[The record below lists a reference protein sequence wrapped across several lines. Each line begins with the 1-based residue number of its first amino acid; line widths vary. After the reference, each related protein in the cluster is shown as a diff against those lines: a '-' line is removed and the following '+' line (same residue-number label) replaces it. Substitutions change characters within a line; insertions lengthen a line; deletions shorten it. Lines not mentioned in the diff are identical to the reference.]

1 MNVQKS
7 QTFSETRILP
17 VILSGGTG
25 SRLWP
30 LSRYSFPKQYLS
42 LDEKNNNTLLQ
53 NSFLRIK
60 EIKNLDNPLIIC
72 NEEQRFIVAEQM
84 RAININPKLILL
96 EPFGRS
102 TCPAIALA
110 TLILKNQNNEDDP
123 LLLVLSA
130 DHHIENTDNFIDAV
144 NLGINYAL
152 KGRIV
157 VFGVA
162 PRSAETGYGYIQSFD
177 EISKNIK
184 ASNVKKFI
192 EKPNIE
198 NAEKYIKDKHFSWNS
213 GIFMFKASTILGELQ
228 KHDKKIIEI
237 CKESILKG
245 KRDFDF
251 QRIDKEIF
259 KDCPNCSIDVSVMER
274 TNLAT
279 VIQFDCGWNDLGS
292 WKTLW
297 EISKSDKNGN
307 SLKGRNFI
315 KNVKN
320 TYIRSESRLVVGLGV
335 NDLLIVE
342 TEDAVLVAHKNS
354 ISSLKDLVNKLSKS
368 NFKESKTTRKV
379 HRPWGNYKSINEGKS
394 WQVKKLEINPYSSI
408 SLQLHNH
415 RSEHWIV
422 VNGTA
427 KVEINDSITHLRK
440 NQSIY
445 VPLGAKHRLS
455 NPCKGKLTLIEVQSG
470 EYLGEDDIVRF
481 DDIYGRVNG

>member
-1 MNVQKS
+1 MKRQKS
-7 QTFSETRILP
+7 QTFLETKILP
-17 VILSGGTG
+17 VILSGGSG

-42 LDEKNNNTLLQ
+42 LDEKNDNTLLQ
-53 NSFLRIK
+53 NSFLRMK
-60 EIKNLDNPLIIC
+60 KIKNLDNPLIVC

-84 RAININPKLILL
+84 RAISIIPKLILL

-110 TLILKNQNNEDDP
+110 TLISKNQNNEDDQ

-130 DHHIENTDNFIDAV
+130 DHHIENTDNFIEAI
-144 NLGINYAL
+144 NMGIKHAL
-152 KGRIV
+152 EGRIV
-157 VFGVA
+157 VFGV
-162 PRSAETGYGYIQSFD
+162 PPKSAETGYGYIQSFD
-177 EISKNIK
+177 EISNDIK
-184 ASNVKKFI
+184 SSKVKRFI
-192 EKPNIE
+192 EKPDKE
-198 NAEKYIKDKHFSWNS
+198 NAEKYIRDKHFSWNS
-213 GIFMFKASTILGELQ
+213 GIFMFKASTILSELQ
-228 KHDKKIIEI
+228 KHEKKILEI
-237 CKESILKG
+237 CRKSILNG
-245 KRDFDF
+245 KRDLDF

-259 KDCPNCSIDVSVMER
+259 KDCPNCSIDVSVMEK
-274 TNLAT
+274 TDLAT

-320 TYIRSESRLVVGLGV
+320 TYIRSESRLVVGLGI

-342 TEDAVLVAHKNS
+342 TEDAVLVAQKDS
-354 ISSLKDLVNKLSKS
+354 INSLKDLVNNLNNSD
-368 NFKESKTTRKV
+368 FKEYKTAREV

-394 WQVKKLEINPYSSI
+394 WQVKKLEINPYASI

-415 RSEHWIV
+415 RSEHWII
-422 VNGTA
+422 VNGIA
-427 KVEINDSITHLRK
+427 KVEINDSISHLKK
-440 NQSIY
+440 NESIY

-455 NPCKGKLTLIEVQSG
+455 NPGKSKLTLIEVQSG
-470 EYLGEDDIVRF
+470 KYLGEDDIVRF
-481 DDIYGRVNG
+481 HDIYGRVAD

>member
-1 MNVQKS
+1 MKGTKS
-7 QTFSETRILP
+7 QPSIETKILP
-17 VILSGGTG
+17 VILSGGSG

-30 LSRYSFPKQYLS
+30 LSRFSFPKQYLS
-42 LDEKNNNTLLQ
+42 LDDKNNNTLLQ

-60 EIKNLDNPLIIC
+60 NIKNLDNPLIIC

-84 RAININPKLILL
+84 RSINIRPKLILL

-110 TLILKNQNNEDDP
+110 TLISKSLNDKDDP

-130 DHHIENTDNFIDAV
+130 DHHIENTDNFIEAI
-144 NLGINYAL
+144 NNGINYAL
-152 KGRIV
+152 EGRIV
-157 VFGVA
+157 IFGA
-162 PRSAETGYGYIQSFD
+162 SPNSPETGYGYIQSLD
-177 EISKNIK
+177 KMSNNITSSK
-184 ASNVKKFI
+184 VKKFI
-192 EKPNIE
+192 EKPNKE
-198 NAEKYIKDKHFSWNS
+198 NAQKYIKDKHYSWNS
-213 GIFMFKASTILGELQ
+213 GIFMFKASTILNELK
-228 KHDKKIIEI
+228 KHDNKILEI
-237 CKESILKG
+237 CRKSILNG
-245 KRDFDF
+245 NRDFDF
-251 QRIDKEIF
+251 QRIDEEIF
-259 KDCPNCSIDVSVMER
+259 KDCPNSSIDVSVMEK
-274 TNLAT
+274 TDLAT

-297 EISKSDKNGN
+297 EIAKSDKNGN

-320 TYIRSESRLVVGLGV
+320 TYIRSESRLVVGLGI

-342 TEDAVLVAHKNS
+342 TEDAVLVAQKNA
-354 ISSLKDLVNKLSKS
+354 IHTLKDLVNNLSS
-368 NFKESKTTRKV
+368 SDFKEYKTARKV

-394 WQVKKLEINPYSSI
+394 WQVKKLEINPNASI

-422 VNGTA
+422 VSGIA
-427 KVEINDSITHLRK
+427 KVEINDSISHLKK
-440 NQSIY
+440 NESIY

-455 NPCKGKLTLIEVQSG
+455 NPGKNKLTLIEVQSG

-481 DDIYGRVNG
+481 DDIYGRIKN